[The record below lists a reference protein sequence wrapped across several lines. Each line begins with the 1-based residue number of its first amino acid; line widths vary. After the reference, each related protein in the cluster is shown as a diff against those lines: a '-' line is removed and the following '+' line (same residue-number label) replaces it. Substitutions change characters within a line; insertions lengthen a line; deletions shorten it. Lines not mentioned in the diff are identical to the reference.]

1 VAEHQK
7 GARSLRARD
16 DKASKSFVLIHDLT
30 HWLHSLEARRED
42 LLRKSR
48 LMVQGGARLLRATRR
63 LIGFHSVP
71 AKFRFVQAEFGQTH
85 NLLISTSVHCARPNG
100 PIRE

>member
-7 GARSLRARD
+7 GARSRARD

-48 LMVQGGARLLRATRR
+48 LMVQRG
-63 LIGFHSVP
+63 
-71 AKFRFVQAEFGQTH
+71 
-85 NLLISTSVHCARPNG
+85 
-100 PIRE
+100 REVA